1 VTGAYDRIDI
11 RGENGLGLK
20 DVCAETPRTCLGM
33 LMEGFPIM
41 LMVRGPHT
49 ARGNITQAISHSVE
63 FQPSLLRFI
72 QQHNYTHEEIRPQ
85 KVDE

>member
-49 ARGNITQAISHSVE
+49 ARGNITQAISNSVE
-63 FQPSLLRFI
+63 LIPGGPAAVHATAQL
-72 QQHNYTHEEIRPQ
+72 HA
-85 KVDE
+85 